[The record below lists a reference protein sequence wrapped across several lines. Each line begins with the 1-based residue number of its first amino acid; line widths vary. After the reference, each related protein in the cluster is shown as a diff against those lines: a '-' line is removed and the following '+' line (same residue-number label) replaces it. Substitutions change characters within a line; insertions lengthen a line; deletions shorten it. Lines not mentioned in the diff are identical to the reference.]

1 MDWQEGIGPLALIVA
16 FANLYYQR
24 KQTKMM
30 ETQVGPSLPAPVGI
44 TSKQWWK
51 SPGIIALTVLVVLAW
66 APQIISYY
74 KPPAMLVTDVGYGGS
89 NRLPNG
95 QIVLPVSGNLSALSQ
110 QYGNSR
116 RIIAAA
122 LKFDG
127 TTDMND
133 VSLLKSSPHDL
144 HNGNDVFL
152 IPTDPQFMQ
161 QIQNGIKQTYYFF
174 IIFPR
179 DLSPEQFVT
188 LREVVSLKAAFI
200 QIGAGPP

>member
-1 MDWQEGIGPLALIVA
+1 
-16 FANLYYQR
+16 
-24 KQTKMM
+24 MM
-30 ETQVGPSLPAPVGI
+30 ETQVGPSLPTPVGI

-51 SPGIIALTVLVVLAW
+51 SPGIVSLPILVVLAW

-74 KPPAMLVTDVGYGGS
+74 ASPDLRVTDVGYGGL

-110 QYGNSR
+110 QYGDTR
-116 RIIAAA
+116 RVIAAA

-127 TTDMND
+127 TTDIKD

-144 HNGNDVFL
+144 HSGNDVFL
-152 IPTDPQFMQ
+152 IPTDPPFMQ

-179 DLSPEQFVT
+179 DLSPQQFVT
-188 LREVVSLKAAFI
+188 LREALSLKASFI
-200 QIGAGPP
+200 EIGAGPP